1 MSEIRSAIVTANI
14 SEENKKRLDALIGEG
29 KVTYFEPFSFPEM
42 QKMAA
47 KGFSKEEIMK
57 AHKDYKDSVKQAFI
71 EKDPEVAILGSDIF
85 DGVLAGKNLK
95 LVHCTHAG
103 VEKSAR
109 PEVFERGIVLAC
121 SAGRNA
127 PALAEH
133 AMMFILG
140 LVYDINHIRD
150 TQKAHT
156 YGLGQGYRMRT
167 ALYGKT
173 VGIIGV
179 GHNGCELANH
189 LSGFGVRVL
198 GYDRFV
204 REVPGIEKVYD
215 TTPEN
220 LRYIASESDFLVM
233 TVALNNATYHMI
245 NKEVLSCMKPSSYLI
260 NIARGGLVDQN
271 DLIEALQNH
280 TIAGAGLDCLET
292 EPLAED
298 SPLWDMPNVIITPH
312 TTPVIQNKGDKEW
325 EYAFQNVKAFMED
338 GEYVNRFRAEDVF
351 TAKKTN

>member
-1 MSEIRSAIVTANI
+1 MGVINSAIVTAPI
-14 SEENKKRLDALIGEG
+14 SEENRKRLNDLIGEDRI
-29 KVTYFEPFSFPEM
+29 TYFKPFSFPEM

-47 KGFSKEEIMK
+47 QGASKEDIMK
-57 AHKDYKDSVKQAFI
+57 AQRDFKESVKAAFV

-109 PEVFERGIVLAC
+109 KEVFDRGIVLAC

-133 AMMFILG
+133 AMMFILN
-140 LVYDINHIRD
+140 LVYDINLIRD
-150 TQKAHT
+150 TQKAHK
-156 YGLGQGYRMRT
+156 YGLGPRYGMRS

-179 GHNGCELANH
+179 GHNGCELAAR
-189 LSGFGVRVL
+189 LKGFGVRTL

-204 REVPGIEKVYD
+204 REVDGIENVYD

-220 LRYIASESDFLVM
+220 LKYILQESDFLVL

-245 NKEVLSCMKPSSYLI
+245 NKETLSYMKPSACLV

-271 DLIEALQNH
+271 DLIEALENH
-280 TIAGAGLDCLET
+280 VIAGAGLDCLET

-312 TTPVIQNKGDKEW
+312 TTPVIANKGDKEW
-325 EYAFQNVKAFMED
+325 DYALQNVKAFIED

-351 TAKKTN
+351 TLKK